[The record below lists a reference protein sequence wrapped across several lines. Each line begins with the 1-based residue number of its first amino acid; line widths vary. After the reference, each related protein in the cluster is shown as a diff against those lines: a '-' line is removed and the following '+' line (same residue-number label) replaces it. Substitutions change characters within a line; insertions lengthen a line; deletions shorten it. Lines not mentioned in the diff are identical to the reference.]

1 MSYEEVLVMD
11 YKLYQSKYIVEH
23 QSDIISQCHDAKKF
37 YMGLPSRNATGD
49 MTADYFNYNIFSLTA
64 GSYPLYEVYKELVSF
79 VKSQL
84 GEQRMWM
91 QSWLNYH
98 DHDKVLGWHN
108 HDWDYHGYIS
118 IDPKNTVTEFR
129 DYKIENKVGQI
140 YFGPGKRE
148 HRVVCL
154 DEFSDTRLTIGFDIA
169 IDLFPGN
176 GCLGMLPVV

>member
-1 MSYEEVLVMD
+1 MD
-11 YKLYQSKYIVEH
+11 YKIYQSKYIIEN
-23 QSDIISQCHDAKKF
+23 QSEIVKQCHKVKEN
-37 YMGLPSRNATGD
+37 YNGD
-49 MTADYFNYNIFSLTA
+49 MTLDYFKYNIFSLTA
-64 GSYPLYEVYKELVSF
+64 GYYSFYEIYKELILL

-84 GEQRMWM
+84 GNKRMWM
-91 QSWLNYH
+91 QAWLNYH
-98 DHDKVLGWHN
+98 NHNQVLGWHN

-140 YFGPGKRE
+140 YFGLGQRE

-154 DEFSDTRLTIGFDIA
+154 DKFSDTRLTIGFDVSL
-169 IDLFPGN
+169 DLFAGN

>member
-1 MSYEEVLVMD
+1 MD

>member
-1 MSYEEVLVMD
+1 MD

-37 YMGLPSRNATGD
+37 YMQLPARNATGD

-64 GSYPLYEVYKELVSF
+64 GSFPFYEVYKELVSF
-79 VKSQL
+79 VKSEL

-154 DEFSDTRLTIGFDIA
+154 DEFTDTRLTIGFDIA

>member
-1 MSYEEVLVMD
+1 MD

-23 QSDIISQCHDAKKF
+23 QSDIISQCHDAKRF
-37 YMGLPSRNATGD
+37 YMQLPARHASGD

-64 GSYPLYEVYKELVSF
+64 GSYPLYEVYKELISF
-79 VKSQL
+79 VKSEL

-98 DHDKVLGWHN
+98 DQDKVLGWHN

-154 DEFSDTRLTIGFDIA
+154 DEFPDTRLTIGFDIS

>member
-37 YMGLPSRNATGD
+37 YMQLPTRNATGD

-64 GSYPLYEVYKELVSF
+64 GSYPFYEVYKELVSF